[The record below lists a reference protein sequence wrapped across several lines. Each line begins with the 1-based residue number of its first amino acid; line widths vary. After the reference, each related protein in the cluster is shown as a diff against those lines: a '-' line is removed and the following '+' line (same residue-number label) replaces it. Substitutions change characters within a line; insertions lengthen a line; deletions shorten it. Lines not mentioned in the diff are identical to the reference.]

1 MTHDGNGSEPEVSGS
16 SPMSGTPQ
24 PDDLARLAEKQQVAG
39 RHHVALDSLRP
50 YFVARDLDPAGASAF
65 VRLSLDVSR
74 VLCEMGLA
82 ETAAGLW
89 SVILP
94 GLAGGKPIDR
104 ARWVLLGAEACA
116 ASNEGGCT
124 VTRLADTVER
134 DALDTPA
141 GPAQRFLRAAA
152 GLAQAAIDGWRH
164 DRGRSR
170 SSPGHLPSL
179 TRMRSWRHSASA
191 PSSCWSTRPSLR
203 IVWGSPAGRL
213 GQPRTVL
220 LVQPARCRFSK
231 PSGAGV

>member
-1 MTHDGNGSEPEVSGS
+1 MTGAQEPG
-16 SPMSGTPQ
+16 G
-24 PDDLARLAEKQQVAG
+24 LAHLAEGHQLAG
-39 RHHVALDSLRP
+39 RHHAGLDVLRP
-50 YFVARDLDPAGASAF
+50 YFLSKDLDLAGAPAF
-65 VRLSLDVSR
+65 ERLALDVSR

-134 DALDTPA
+134 DALDMPA

-164 DRGRSR
+164 DRGA
-170 SSPGHLPSL
+170 LEIL
-179 TRMRSWRHSASA
+179 TGALALAHADAQLA
-191 PSSCWSTRPSLR
+191 PLGFRALLMLVDEAITQ
-203 IVWGSPAGRL
+203 GRVGL
-213 GQPRTVL
+213 ARTAL
-220 LVQPARCRFSK
+220 A
-231 PSGAGV
+231 AA